1 MRIKEWYSWHFPEL
15 AKIVTDN
22 LVYVRLVDFLGD
34 KHTINDSQADQVEE
48 ITTDA
53 DIAVQVLEAAK
64 TSMGQDISEIDLST
78 LKDLCTRVIN

>member
-22 LVYVRLVDFLGD
+22 RIFTRIVDTYGD
-34 KHTINDSQADQVEE
+34 KKNINDEALEAIEE

-53 DIAVQVLEAAK
+53 ELAKQIVEASK
-64 TSMGQDISEIDLST
+64 ISMG
-78 LKDLCTRVIN
+78 